1 MTLARPAPAPVPS
14 GRLVL
19 RSRADVWRYGCCTA
33 VAGVLISVFL
43 VLNITMA
50 RSALRR
56 GLINAMPLCLT
67 VVTLLCLAAIFVVR
81 GFTVI
86 GTCTVVDAR
95 GLELRRSG
103 RLSRFIPWEE
113 AHRRI
118 TVKTVT
124 EYAPRGSA
132 TMGMVAV
139 GLDHEQVVLP
149 GTLMRVRGQN
159 FIEREVRGIAA
170 QILSFD
176 PWGQTSPSWTRTS
189 PSTPWAVRR
198 SCSAGPAPGGPQRAT
213 TRSRGMP
220 ESGAKPRGLG
230 ASPARTAAAPSAAIW
245 APLSVQ

>member
-1 MTLARPAPAPVPS
+1 MDAPAGAAYGGGMTLARPAPAPVPS

-113 AHRRI
+113 AHGRI

-170 QILSFD
+170 QILVFD
-176 PWGQTSPSWTRTS
+176 PWGQ
-189 PSTPWAVRR
+189 
-198 SCSAGPAPGGPQRAT
+198 
-213 TRSRGMP
+213 
-220 ESGAKPRGLG
+220 
-230 ASPARTAAAPSAAIW
+230 ASPLMDQDQSFH
-245 APLSVQ
+245 PLGRPPQL

>member
-1 MTLARPAPAPVPS
+1 MDAPADAAYGGGMTLARPAPAPVPS

-113 AHRRI
+113 AHGRI

-159 FIEREVRGIAA
+159 FIEREVRRIAA

-176 PWGQTSPSWTRTS
+176 PWGQTSPLVDQDQSFHPLGR
-189 PSTPWAVRR
+189 P
-198 SCSAGPAPGGPQRAT
+198 PQ
-213 TRSRGMP
+213 
-220 ESGAKPRGLG
+220 L
-230 ASPARTAAAPSAAIW
+230 
-245 APLSVQ
+245 

>member
-1 MTLARPAPAPVPS
+1 MDATADAAYGGGMTLAHPAPAPVPS

-19 RSRADVWRYGCCTA
+19 RSRADVWRYGCGTA

-95 GLELRRSG
+95 GLELRQSG

-113 AHRRI
+113 AHGRI

-124 EYAPRGSA
+124 EYSPRDSA

-139 GLDHEQVVLP
+139 SLDHEQVVLP
-149 GTLMRVRGQN
+149 GTLMSVRGQN
-159 FIEREVRGIAA
+159 FIEREVRRIAA
-170 QILSFD
+170 QILVFD
-176 PWGQTSPSWTRTS
+176 PWGQTSPLMDQDQSFHPLGR
-189 PSTPWAVRR
+189 P
-198 SCSAGPAPGGPQRAT
+198 
-213 TRSRGMP
+213 
-220 ESGAKPRGLG
+220 PRL
-230 ASPARTAAAPSAAIW
+230 
-245 APLSVQ
+245 

>member
-1 MTLARPAPAPVPS
+1 MDAPAGAAYGGGMTLARPAPAPVPS

-19 RSRADVWRYGCCTA
+19 RSRADVWRYGCCTT

-113 AHRRI
+113 AHGRI

-124 EYAPRGSA
+124 EYSPRGSA
-132 TMGMVAV
+132 TMSMVAV

-176 PWGQTSPSWTRTS
+176 PWGQTSPLVDQDQSFHPLGR
-189 PSTPWAVRR
+189 P
-198 SCSAGPAPGGPQRAT
+198 PQ
-213 TRSRGMP
+213 
-220 ESGAKPRGLG
+220 L
-230 ASPARTAAAPSAAIW
+230 
-245 APLSVQ
+245 

>member
-1 MTLARPAPAPVPS
+1 MDAPAGAAYGGGMTLARPAPAPVPS

-113 AHRRI
+113 AHGRI

-176 PWGQTSPSWTRTS
+176 PWGQ
-189 PSTPWAVRR
+189 
-198 SCSAGPAPGGPQRAT
+198 
-213 TRSRGMP
+213 
-220 ESGAKPRGLG
+220 
-230 ASPARTAAAPSAAIW
+230 ASPLVDQDQSFH
-245 APLSVQ
+245 PLGRPPQL

>member
-1 MTLARPAPAPVPS
+1 MDAPADAAYGGGMTLARPAPAPVPS

-113 AHRRI
+113 AHGRI

-159 FIEREVRGIAA
+159 FIEREVRRIAA

-176 PWGQTSPSWTRTS
+176 PWGQTSPLMDQDQSFHPLGR
-189 PSTPWAVRR
+189 P
-198 SCSAGPAPGGPQRAT
+198 PQ
-213 TRSRGMP
+213 
-220 ESGAKPRGLG
+220 L
-230 ASPARTAAAPSAAIW
+230 
-245 APLSVQ
+245 

>member
-1 MTLARPAPAPVPS
+1 MDAPADAAYGGGMTLARPAPAPVPS

-33 VAGVLISVFL
+33 VASVLISVFL

-113 AHRRI
+113 AHGRI

-124 EYAPRGSA
+124 EYSPRGSA

-159 FIEREVRGIAA
+159 FIEREVRRIAA
-170 QILSFD
+170 QILAFD
-176 PWGQTSPSWTRTS
+176 PWGQ
-189 PSTPWAVRR
+189 
-198 SCSAGPAPGGPQRAT
+198 
-213 TRSRGMP
+213 
-220 ESGAKPRGLG
+220 
-230 ASPARTAAAPSAAIW
+230 ASPLVDQDQSFH
-245 APLSVQ
+245 PLGRPPQL

>member
-43 VLNITMA
+43 VLNIIMA

-86 GTCTVVDAR
+86 GTRTVVDAR
-95 GLELRRSG
+95 GLELRQSG

-113 AHRRI
+113 AHGRI

-132 TMGMVAV
+132 TMGMVIV

-159 FIEREVRGIAA
+159 FIEREVRRIAA
-170 QILSFD
+170 QILVFD
-176 PWGQTSPSWTRTS
+176 PWGQ
-189 PSTPWAVRR
+189 
-198 SCSAGPAPGGPQRAT
+198 
-213 TRSRGMP
+213 
-220 ESGAKPRGLG
+220 
-230 ASPARTAAAPSAAIW
+230 ASPLVDQDQSFH
-245 APLSVQ
+245 PLGRPPQL

>member
-1 MTLARPAPAPVPS
+1 MDAPAGAAYGGGMTLAHPAPAPVPS

-103 RLSRFIPWEE
+103 RFSRFIPWEE
-113 AHRRI
+113 AHGRI

-159 FIEREVRGIAA
+159 FIEREVRRIAA
-170 QILSFD
+170 QILAFD
-176 PWGQTSPSWTRTS
+176 PWGQTSPLMDQDQSFHPLGR
-189 PSTPWAVRR
+189 P
-198 SCSAGPAPGGPQRAT
+198 PQ
-213 TRSRGMP
+213 
-220 ESGAKPRGLG
+220 L
-230 ASPARTAAAPSAAIW
+230 
-245 APLSVQ
+245 

>member
-1 MTLARPAPAPVPS
+1 MDTPAGAAYGGGMTLARPAPAPVPS

-19 RSRADVWRYGCCTA
+19 RSRAVVWRVGCCTA

-103 RLSRFIPWEE
+103 RLSRFIPWGE
-113 AHRRI
+113 AHGRI

-124 EYAPRGSA
+124 EYSPRGSA
-132 TMGMVAV
+132 TMGMVIV
-139 GLDHEQVVLP
+139 GLAHEQVVRP
-149 GTLMRVRGQN
+149 GTLLRVRGQN
-159 FIEREVRGIAA
+159 FIEREVRRIAA
-170 QILSFD
+170 QILVFD
-176 PWGQTSPSWTRTS
+176 PWGQTSPLMDQDQSFHPLGR
-189 PSTPWAVRR
+189 P
-198 SCSAGPAPGGPQRAT
+198 PQ
-213 TRSRGMP
+213 
-220 ESGAKPRGLG
+220 L
-230 ASPARTAAAPSAAIW
+230 
-245 APLSVQ
+245 

>member
-1 MTLARPAPAPVPS
+1 MDAPAGAAYGGGMTLARPAPAPVPS

-113 AHRRI
+113 AHGRI

-159 FIEREVRGIAA
+159 FIEREVRRIAA
-170 QILSFD
+170 QVLVFD
-176 PWGQTSPSWTRTS
+176 PWGQ
-189 PSTPWAVRR
+189 
-198 SCSAGPAPGGPQRAT
+198 
-213 TRSRGMP
+213 
-220 ESGAKPRGLG
+220 
-230 ASPARTAAAPSAAIW
+230 ASPLMDQDQSFH
-245 APLSVQ
+245 PLGRPPQL

>member
-1 MTLARPAPAPVPS
+1 MDAPADAAYGGGMTLARPAPAPVPS

-33 VAGVLISVFL
+33 VVIFL

-113 AHRRI
+113 AHGRI

-159 FIEREVRGIAA
+159 FIEREVRRIAG

-176 PWGQTSPSWTRTS
+176 PWGQ
-189 PSTPWAVRR
+189 
-198 SCSAGPAPGGPQRAT
+198 
-213 TRSRGMP
+213 
-220 ESGAKPRGLG
+220 
-230 ASPARTAAAPSAAIW
+230 ASPLVDQDQSFH
-245 APLSVQ
+245 PLGRPPQL

>member
-1 MTLARPAPAPVPS
+1 MDATADAAYGGGMTLAHPAPAPVPS

-19 RSRADVWRYGCCTA
+19 RSRADVWRYGCGTA

-43 VLNITMA
+43 VLNITMV

-113 AHRRI
+113 AHGRI

-159 FIEREVRGIAA
+159 FIEREVRRIAG
-170 QILSFD
+170 QILAFD
-176 PWGQTSPSWTRTS
+176 PWGQ
-189 PSTPWAVRR
+189 
-198 SCSAGPAPGGPQRAT
+198 
-213 TRSRGMP
+213 
-220 ESGAKPRGLG
+220 
-230 ASPARTAAAPSAAIW
+230 ASPLVDQDQSFH
-245 APLSVQ
+245 PLGRPPQL

>member
-1 MTLARPAPAPVPS
+1 MDAPADAAYGGGMTLARPAPAPVPS

-95 GLELRRSG
+95 GLELRQSG

-113 AHRRI
+113 AHGRI

-124 EYAPRGSA
+124 EYAPRGPA

-149 GTLMRVRGQN
+149 GTLMSAQHGQN
-159 FIEREVRGIAA
+159 AVEREVRRIAA
-170 QILSFD
+170 QILFFD
-176 PWGQTSPSWTRTS
+176 PWGQTSPLVDQDQSFHPLGR
-189 PSTPWAVRR
+189 P
-198 SCSAGPAPGGPQRAT
+198 PQ
-213 TRSRGMP
+213 
-220 ESGAKPRGLG
+220 L
-230 ASPARTAAAPSAAIW
+230 
-245 APLSVQ
+245 

>member
-1 MTLARPAPAPVPS
+1 MTLAHPAPAPVPS

-19 RSRADVWRYGCCTA
+19 RSRADVWRYGCGTA

-113 AHRRI
+113 AHGRI

-124 EYAPRGSA
+124 EYSPRGSA

-176 PWGQTSPSWTRTS
+176 PWGQTSPLVDQDQSFHPLGR
-189 PSTPWAVRR
+189 P
-198 SCSAGPAPGGPQRAT
+198 
-213 TRSRGMP
+213 
-220 ESGAKPRGLG
+220 PRL
-230 ASPARTAAAPSAAIW
+230 
-245 APLSVQ
+245 

>member
-1 MTLARPAPAPVPS
+1 MDAPADAAYGGGMTLARPAPAPVPS

-33 VAGVLISVFL
+33 VASVLISVFL

-113 AHRRI
+113 AHGRI

-159 FIEREVRGIAA
+159 FIEREVRRIAA

-176 PWGQTSPSWTRTS
+176 PWGQTSPLMDQDQSFHPLGR
-189 PSTPWAVRR
+189 P
-198 SCSAGPAPGGPQRAT
+198 PQ
-213 TRSRGMP
+213 
-220 ESGAKPRGLG
+220 L
-230 ASPARTAAAPSAAIW
+230 
-245 APLSVQ
+245 

>member
-1 MTLARPAPAPVPS
+1 MDATADAAYGGGMTLARPAPAPVPS

-19 RSRADVWRYGCCTA
+19 RSRADVWRYGCGTA

-56 GLINAMPLCLT
+56 GLIDAMPLCLT
-67 VVTLLCLAAIFVVR
+67 VVTLLCLAAIFVMR
-81 GFTVI
+81 GFMVI
-86 GTCTVVDAR
+86 GTRTVVDAR

-113 AHRRI
+113 AHGRI

-124 EYAPRGSA
+124 EYSPRDSA

-139 GLDHEQVVLP
+139 SLDHEQVVLP
-149 GTLMRVRGQN
+149 GTLMSVRGQN
-159 FIEREVRGIAA
+159 FIEREIRGIAA

-176 PWGQTSPSWTRTS
+176 PLGQTSPLMDQDQSFHPLGR
-189 PSTPWAVRR
+189 P
-198 SCSAGPAPGGPQRAT
+198 
-213 TRSRGMP
+213 
-220 ESGAKPRGLG
+220 PRL
-230 ASPARTAAAPSAAIW
+230 
-245 APLSVQ
+245 

>member
-1 MTLARPAPAPVPS
+1 MDAPADAAYGGGMTLARPAPAPVPS

-95 GLELRRSG
+95 GLELRQSG

-113 AHRRI
+113 AHGRI

-124 EYAPRGSA
+124 EYAPRGPA
-132 TMGMVAV
+132 TMGQVAV
-139 GLDHEQVVLP
+139 SLDHEQVVLP
-149 GTLMRVRGQN
+149 GTLMSAQHGQN
-159 FIEREVRGIAA
+159 AVEREVRRIAA

-176 PWGQTSPSWTRTS
+176 PWGQTSPLMDQDQSFHPLGR
-189 PSTPWAVRR
+189 P
-198 SCSAGPAPGGPQRAT
+198 PQ
-213 TRSRGMP
+213 
-220 ESGAKPRGLG
+220 L
-230 ASPARTAAAPSAAIW
+230 
-245 APLSVQ
+245 

>member
-1 MTLARPAPAPVPS
+1 MDAPADAAYGGGMTLARPAPAPVPS

-113 AHRRI
+113 AHGRI

-159 FIEREVRGIAA
+159 FIEREVRRIAG

-176 PWGQTSPSWTRTS
+176 PWGQ
-189 PSTPWAVRR
+189 
-198 SCSAGPAPGGPQRAT
+198 
-213 TRSRGMP
+213 
-220 ESGAKPRGLG
+220 
-230 ASPARTAAAPSAAIW
+230 ASPLVDQDQSFH
-245 APLSVQ
+245 PLGRPPQL

>member
-1 MTLARPAPAPVPS
+1 MDATADAAYGGGMTLAHPAPAPVPS

-19 RSRADVWRYGCCTA
+19 RSRADVWQYGCSTA
-33 VAGVLISVFL
+33 VAGVLICILL
-43 VLNITMA
+43 VLNIVMA

-113 AHRRI
+113 AHGRI

-124 EYAPRGSA
+124 EYSPRGSA
-132 TMGMVAV
+132 AMGMVVV

-159 FIEREVRGIAA
+159 FIEREVRRIAG
-170 QILSFD
+170 QILAFD
-176 PWGQTSPSWTRTS
+176 PWGQ
-189 PSTPWAVRR
+189 
-198 SCSAGPAPGGPQRAT
+198 
-213 TRSRGMP
+213 
-220 ESGAKPRGLG
+220 
-230 ASPARTAAAPSAAIW
+230 ASPLVDQDQSFR
-245 APLSVQ
+245 PLGRPLRL

>member
-1 MTLARPAPAPVPS
+1 MDAPADAAYGGGMTLARPAPAPVPS

-113 AHRRI
+113 AHGRI

-170 QILSFD
+170 QILVFD
-176 PWGQTSPSWTRTS
+176 PWGQ
-189 PSTPWAVRR
+189 
-198 SCSAGPAPGGPQRAT
+198 
-213 TRSRGMP
+213 
-220 ESGAKPRGLG
+220 
-230 ASPARTAAAPSAAIW
+230 ASPLMDQDQSFH
-245 APLSVQ
+245 PLGRPPQL

>member
-1 MTLARPAPAPVPS
+1 MDATADAAYGGGMTLARPAPAPVPS

-43 VLNITMA
+43 VLNIIMA

-95 GLELRRSG
+95 GLELRQSG
-103 RLSRFIPWEE
+103 RLSRFIPWEK
-113 AHRRI
+113 AHGRI

-149 GTLMRVRGQN
+149 GTLMSAQHGQN
-159 FIEREVRGIAA
+159 AVEREVRRIAA
-170 QILSFD
+170 QILVFD
-176 PWGQTSPSWTRTS
+176 PWGQ
-189 PSTPWAVRR
+189 
-198 SCSAGPAPGGPQRAT
+198 
-213 TRSRGMP
+213 
-220 ESGAKPRGLG
+220 
-230 ASPARTAAAPSAAIW
+230 ASPLMDQDQSFH
-245 APLSVQ
+245 PLGRPPQL

>member
-95 GLELRRSG
+95 GLELRQSR

-113 AHRRI
+113 AHGRI

-124 EYAPRGSA
+124 EYSPRGSA

-176 PWGQTSPSWTRTS
+176 PWGQTSPLVDQDQSFHPLGR
-189 PSTPWAVRR
+189 P
-198 SCSAGPAPGGPQRAT
+198 PQ
-213 TRSRGMP
+213 
-220 ESGAKPRGLG
+220 L
-230 ASPARTAAAPSAAIW
+230 
-245 APLSVQ
+245 

>member
-1 MTLARPAPAPVPS
+1 MDAPADAAYGGGMTLARPAPAPVPS

-95 GLELRRSG
+95 GLELRQSG

-113 AHRRI
+113 AHGRI

-149 GTLMRVRGQN
+149 GTLMSAQHGQN
-159 FIEREVRGIAA
+159 AVEREVRRIAA

-176 PWGQTSPSWTRTS
+176 PWGQ
-189 PSTPWAVRR
+189 
-198 SCSAGPAPGGPQRAT
+198 
-213 TRSRGMP
+213 
-220 ESGAKPRGLG
+220 
-230 ASPARTAAAPSAAIW
+230 ASPLMDQDQSFH
-245 APLSVQ
+245 PLGRPPQL

>member
-1 MTLARPAPAPVPS
+1 MDAPAGAAYGGGMTLARPAPAPVPS

-19 RSRADVWRYGCCTA
+19 RSRADVWQYGCSTA

-113 AHRRI
+113 AHGRI

-170 QILSFD
+170 QILVFD
-176 PWGQTSPSWTRTS
+176 PWGQTSPLVDQDQSFHPLGR
-189 PSTPWAVRR
+189 P
-198 SCSAGPAPGGPQRAT
+198 PQ
-213 TRSRGMP
+213 
-220 ESGAKPRGLG
+220 L
-230 ASPARTAAAPSAAIW
+230 
-245 APLSVQ
+245 